1 MAAGQTSRYGATI
14 DQIAEDSDH
23 PYHPLALLALDGQE
37 TQPELALWLRNGSL
51 TGLQEVVCTLHVPWS
66 RKTYS
71 YRALARVARVTPW
84 AVAKYY
90 AAGLARLR
98 TAERP
103 PRELCDDERL
113 WRRWED
119 WRRLQCSPWGR
130 DDGGHAKPSRKGTV
144 VVRPGAK
151 GTRWPAE
158 RWQPPGD
165 YGEKYGKATMLP
177 RDADA
182 GRDVLAK
189 ERRRAARR
197 PMVDTS
203 AAIEVEGTVE
213 ARPPSLLP
221 CRARR
226 AHLSVVHTP
235 QPWRRPPT
243 EKAKADI

>member
-1 MAAGQTSRYGATI
+1 VAAGHPSRYGATI
-14 DQIAEDSDH
+14 IEIAEDSDH

-37 TQPELALWLRNGSL
+37 TQPELTLWLRNGSL

-84 AVAKYY
+84 AVAKHY

-103 PRELCDDERL
+103 PREPCDDERL

-165 YGEKYGKATMLP
+165 YGEKYGKVTMPP

-203 AAIEVEGTVE
+203 AAIEVEGPAE